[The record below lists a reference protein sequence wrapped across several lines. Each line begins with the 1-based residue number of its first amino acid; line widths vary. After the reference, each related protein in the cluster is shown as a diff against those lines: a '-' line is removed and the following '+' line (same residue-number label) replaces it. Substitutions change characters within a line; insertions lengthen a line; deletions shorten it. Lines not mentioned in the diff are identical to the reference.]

1 MFHATYTA
9 HFIRTIE
16 PLLQRFLP
24 PSLVVLLKED
34 GPDVM
39 LKVFDRD
46 HETPELI
53 WNGAMRGELRAALA
67 EQLDSFVKRRTKPDA
82 ETRDF
87 ILSPNA
93 RAKYKNLEGEL
104 YIGGVYVR
112 LFLKEPTFNLR
123 DPTSFLEK
131 LLIRWTHELEVY
143 TSSNK
148 KKGGMDEPNASNGA
162 VSAAKQDAL
171 QLVTSASIYLCKV
184 RDSLCDK
191 LAQWGYMTRA
201 LAMMH
206 EVLACK
212 LIGAPLLSIMR
223 ILHVASNRLVNVES
237 LAVAGDSGGKSGVVY
252 YTIQA
257 IGRDPLHKDCA
268 FMVEVLLKVFR
279 KALGDVKNA
288 SKVAKVPSLTSS
300 GREDLHMYS
309 SSNTVPAAQQQF
321 RYSPTAHTMAPSPAP
336 GLEPVRKSA
345 GKAKIEHP
353 LDHPL
358 AFGGPDMTTSNQ
370 AAAPPPG
377 ARFGSG
383 RHIASQHDHPLASPL
398 AAGNQP
404 AVHPLSHPS
413 NRTNFLPQ
421 PSQSHPNQAQGTQTA
436 GYYSSSQPA
445 NFQSTVAPSLVPL
458 SHAPYSYIQTS
469 NLPFGGNAAPYAMQT
484 QPAPH
489 LVGEQYTQSRMQQA
503 TMQHSSQMLSRSH
516 QQVNTPYPS
525 APMQPSFG
533 TLGTTHQASSQGAPS
548 NNKQDVPVQAS
559 GAQTAMPSPTSF
571 PSQPAPVRG
580 GEQYFQSSGMQQPA
594 VQHANPMLSPI
605 QQETQVPYQ
614 SAPMQPSIVTPGT
627 TQPPQLTTSSPS
639 APSKI
644 MQHVP
649 SEVSGTQQTFMPSP
663 ASFPLQPPRAS
674 GGAQYSHSSGMQ
686 QPSIQQANPMLSSS
700 QKQAQAPYQSAPM
713 QPALG
718 AQGPIQSSQPLVS
731 AQGDTQHVAGQ
742 PVASSPAPTPQYLP
756 TPIAGNGID
765 ARSSMSP
772 MQKAEQQIL
781 SSAGAPGSAQG
792 RVALL
797 QSALVCEL
805 PKFLVEGVLEN
816 PSLSTVKDPAAAKV
830 HSVELLKL
838 LTLDP
843 GYGLKIQL
851 ILKEIP
857 AWKKY
862 KSQDHSLFITGAE
875 QKTDY
880 FLTDGEKEPAKLLTD
895 G

>member
-24 PSLVVLLKED
+24 PSLVVILKED

-46 HETPELI
+46 HEMPELI

-143 TSSNK
+143 ISSNK
-148 KKGGMDEPNASNGA
+148 KKGGMDEPNASIGA
-162 VSAAKQDAL
+162 VSAAQQDAL

-237 LAVAGDSGGKSGVVY
+237 LAVAGDSDGKSDVVY

-288 SKVAKVPSLTSS
+288 SKVAKMPSSTSS

-377 ARFGSG
+377 TRFGNG

-413 NRTNFLPQ
+413 NRTNFSPQ
-421 PSQSHPNQAQGTQTA
+421 PSQSHPNQAQGTQAA

-469 NLPFGGNAAPYAMQT
+469 NLPFGGNAPPYVMQT

-516 QQVNTPYPS
+516 PQVNTPYPS

-533 TLGTTHQASSQGAPS
+533 TLGTTHQASSQGPPS
-548 NNKQDVPVQAS
+548 NNNQDVLFKHRARKQPCHPRLAS
-559 GAQTAMPSPTSF
+559 LPSPHPFVTESNTF
-571 PSQPAPVRG
+571 RAVGCSNQRCSMQIRCFRRSNRKHRCLISQHQCNHLSSHRGPLSLLSLRHPRQVRH
-580 GEQYFQSSGMQQPA
+580 QKSCSMSLVKCQACSKHSC
-594 VQHANPMLSPI
+594 HL
-605 QQETQVPYQ
+605 
-614 SAPMQPSIVTPGT
+614 
-627 TQPPQLTTSSPS
+627 QLVSPS
-639 APSKI
+639 
-644 MQHVP
+644 
-649 SEVSGTQQTFMPSP
+649 
-663 ASFPLQPPRAS
+663 
-674 GGAQYSHSSGMQ
+674 SHH
-686 QPSIQQANPMLSSS
+686 
-700 QKQAQAPYQSAPM
+700 
-713 QPALG
+713 
-718 AQGPIQSSQPLVS
+718 PLV
-731 AQGDTQHVAGQ
+731 VERNI
-742 PVASSPAPTPQYLP
+742 
-756 TPIAGNGID
+756 PIAVGCSNHRHNKQIRCYRP
-765 ARSSMSP
+765 ARSKHRHLISLLQGSLLLEHRGQSNRLSLWCLHKVTRSMSP
-772 MQKAEQQIL
+772 ANQLLHPWHRLPNTSPRPLQAM
-781 SSAGAPGSAQG
+781 
-792 RVALL
+792 ALMRGH
-797 QSALVCEL
+797 Q
-805 PKFLVEGVLEN
+805 
-816 PSLSTVKDPAAAKV
+816 
-830 HSVELLKL
+830 
-838 LTLDP
+838 
-843 GYGLKIQL
+843 
-851 ILKEIP
+851 
-857 AWKKY
+857 
-862 KSQDHSLFITGAE
+862 
-875 QKTDY
+875 
-880 FLTDGEKEPAKLLTD
+880 
-895 G
+895 